1 MSKIILEVLFSIS
14 LHFSFYLSFIA
25 REFGFRCLTLI
36 HQNPKCGSH
45 PHPSLPWSLDFPSPA
60 FGPWFVV
67 LHPVNYL
74 ECGFPSHG
82 LGTRIHPPALSGAT
96 QGNLELL
103 PALGA
108 GTQPVPLPP
117 SLQISSICIFS
128 PFFAG
133 FFWLSLL
140 SGLNS
145 TCPSF
150 PGVWGESCGHL
161 EDLGTIPGASVA
173 TRGILA
179 AA

>member
-1 MSKIILEVLFSIS
+1 M
-14 LHFSFYLSFIA
+14 SFIA

-36 HQNPKCGSH
+36 LSIKTQNVVPILIPLFRGLLTSQALLLALGLWFCTLLIMEQGTGSC
-45 PHPSLPWSLDFPSPA
+45 
-60 FGPWFVV
+60 
-67 LHPVNYL
+67 L

-108 GTQPVPLPP
+108 GTQPVALPP
-117 SLQISSICIFS
+117 SLQISSIFIFS
-128 PFFAG
+128 SFFAAL
-133 FFWLSLL
+133 FWLSLL

-161 EDLGTIPGASVA
+161 EDLGIIPGASVA
-173 TRGILA
+173 TKGILA